1 VVKQDKKFPYGS
13 TNAAI
18 REYFLFILY
27 SLFFILLENQILGI
41 CFLQKKFPRS
51 AVLKQAYRNPALART
66 VPSPA
71 VRAPSILIAA
81 AARNAPVGCE
91 GRSASSRRKSG
102 LHFTL
107 CGFLRSSLS
116 RTPQGRFVL
125 DRLTL
130 IILRRIKYRR
140 IRRRR
145 YRRFCQIRRRLRL
158 FREHPRRFRQQR
170 T

>member
-1 VVKQDKKFPYGS
+1 MGVSRLASLDLGRCPKNPPTFEKARPKLLDLRQPLRKK
-13 TNAAI
+13 I
-18 REYFLFILY
+18 
-27 SLFFILLENQILGI
+27 
-41 CFLQKKFPRS
+41 PRS

-66 VPSPA
+66 VPSPT

-102 LHFTL
+102 LLFTL

-116 RTPQGRFVL
+116 RTPQGRFCM
-125 DRLTL
+125 DGLTRV
-130 IILRRIKYRR
+130 ILRRIKYRR
-140 IRRRR
+140 IRHRR
-145 YRRFCQIRRRLRL
+145 YRRFCRIRRRLRL